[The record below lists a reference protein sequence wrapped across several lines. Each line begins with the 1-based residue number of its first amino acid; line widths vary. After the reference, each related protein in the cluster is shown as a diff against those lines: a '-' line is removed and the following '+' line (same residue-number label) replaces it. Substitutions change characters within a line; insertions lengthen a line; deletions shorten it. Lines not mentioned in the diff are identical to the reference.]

1 MASPSDSPRRK
12 PCPQGSQTPLLSVPV
27 ATAAAMEASADAAK
41 SVVAAAEADATEPST
56 VPGGV
61 VAPNV
66 QREKRRSL
74 YTESR
79 RQGAGWAEGGDLGKA
94 SVNSFLPPQGAW
106 AGKRPARRDLRSE
119 RLFGC
124 SGILPTLPAEGD
136 GSSTPGTA
144 AQPLEQIG
152 LRDEEGEAGE
162 SGDDRSD
169 DDGGLICDDWSAGP
183 AISGRERACFE
194 CSEAAA
200 CTCQESRKNRNMGCD
215 LCSERSKL
223 VKCADCRR
231 HHCFRCGAKWRSD
244 VDSYRCCKC
253 MGTGEFIAK
262 RRDEAYQFNEQVA
275 LKINGWQTYPNFNK
289 RDANQ
294 VLIQY
299 VDMLVV
305 INEVDNEMLREFGP
319 TILQMLDFQRKHRLG
334 STLTGSLTM
343 RFQLPEEI
351 FNEVVRAASILEEV
365 TRKRSLEP
373 KTKPRRPLLLQVA
386 LPVLVY
392 YLYDISN
399 HPIGYLIFEHLQRM
413 LRNGRVIVYILV
425 MRKAR
430 QSEYADFMLELK
442 DEFEKKER
450 WKEFKRDNLKGAME
464 FLCRIKP
471 TIFVDLV
478 GNMHGQLENFPEAWN
493 AQLVCHF
500 LNVGSKTF
508 STRHH
513 VGIFDRGM
521 VDEKQE
527 GGEGSEEGAKV
538 VSSWQPALPR
548 FLLDKVDRSKKHG
561 WGQFN
566 LFVHVNLDRRSESFG
581 IGFVIL
587 QVIAT
592 AYLHYQANPLFLVP
606 VVQEEARQFEIDNG
620 LTAGTIQGRL
630 VPWKLQ
636 PMDEF
641 IKKLRAEDIHVAI
654 SGGPYPAHTGQQ
666 VAMAAGIFGVIVPFE
681 SMMNRVPRYMN
692 EFVGTGALNPI
703 SRQDAID
710 IILYLHSNRHI
721 VDEIQ
726 LIYDYFAVNGRFIF
740 DPDRSVDI
748 YSDSAMIMRAT
759 GS

>member
-1 MASPSDSPRRK
+1 
-12 PCPQGSQTPLLSVPV
+12 
-27 ATAAAMEASADAAK
+27 
-41 SVVAAAEADATEPST
+41 
-56 VPGGV
+56 
-61 VAPNV
+61 
-66 QREKRRSL
+66 
-74 YTESR
+74 
-79 RQGAGWAEGGDLGKA
+79 
-94 SVNSFLPPQGAW
+94 
-106 AGKRPARRDLRSE
+106 
-119 RLFGC
+119 
-124 SGILPTLPAEGD
+124 
-136 GSSTPGTA
+136 
-144 AQPLEQIG
+144 
-152 LRDEEGEAGE
+152 
-162 SGDDRSD
+162 
-169 DDGGLICDDWSAGP
+169 
-183 AISGRERACFE
+183 
-194 CSEAAA
+194 
-200 CTCQESRKNRNMGCD
+200 
-215 LCSERSKL
+215 
-223 VKCADCRR
+223 
-231 HHCFRCGAKWRSD
+231 
-244 VDSYRCCKC
+244 
-253 MGTGEFIAK
+253 
-262 RRDEAYQFNEQVA
+262 
-275 LKINGWQTYPNFNK
+275 
-289 RDANQ
+289 
-294 VLIQY
+294 
-299 VDMLVV
+299 MLVV
-305 INEVDNEMLREFGP
+305 INEVDNELLRKFGP

-373 KTKPRRPLLLQVA
+373 KTKPRRPLILEVA

-442 DEFEKKER
+442 DEFEKKES

-464 FLCRIKP
+464 FLRRIKP

-620 LTAGTIQGRL
+620 LTAGTIQSRL

-726 LIYDYFAVNGRFIF
+726 LVYDYFAVNGRFIF

>member
-1 MASPSDSPRRK
+1 
-12 PCPQGSQTPLLSVPV
+12 
-27 ATAAAMEASADAAK
+27 MEASADAAN

-61 VAPNV
+61 VATNG
-66 QREKRRSL
+66 QRKERRSWN
-74 YTESR
+74 TKSR
-79 RQGAGWAEGGDLGKA
+79 QQGAGWAEGGDLGGASVKA
-94 SVNSFLPPQGAW
+94 SLKPTGAW
-106 AGKRPARRDLRSE
+106 AENGKRPARRALRSE
-119 RLFGC
+119 MLFGC
-124 SGILPTLPAEGD
+124 SGIPPTLPAEGD

-152 LRDEEGEAGE
+152 SRYEEDEAGE
-162 SGDDRSD
+162 SGEARSD
-169 DDGGLICDDWSAGP
+169 DDGGQIRVDWNAK
-183 AISGRERACFE
+183 
-194 CSEAAA
+194 
-200 CTCQESRKNRNMGCD
+200 KNMTCD
-215 LCSERSKL
+215 LCSDNLKSNKL
-223 VKCADCRR
+223 VECKECRS
-231 HHCFRCGAKWRSD
+231 HHCFRCGARWCSD
-244 VDSYRCCKC
+244 VDLYQCCKC
-253 MGTGEFIAK
+253 MGTGLFIAK
-262 RRDEAYQFNEQVA
+262 RRDEARLFNQQVA
-275 LKINGWQTYPNFNK
+275 RNIKVWQTGQKLNK
-289 RDANQ
+289 RDVNQ

-305 INEVDNEMLREFGP
+305 INEVDNEVPREFCR
-319 TILQMLDFQRKHRLG
+319 TILQVLDFQRKYGLG

-343 RFQLPEEI
+343 RFQLPEET
-351 FNEVVRAASILEEV
+351 FNKVVRAASILEEA
-365 TRKRSLEP
+365 TRKRSQEP
-373 KTKPRRPLLLQVA
+373 KAKPCRPQIIEVT

-413 LRNGRVIVYILV
+413 LRNGRVTVYILF

-430 QSEYADFMLELK
+430 RREYADFMLELK
-442 DEFEKKER
+442 DEFEEKGR
-450 WKEFKRDNLKGAME
+450 WKEFKREYLKGAME
-464 FLCRIKP
+464 FLRRIKP

-606 VVQEEARQFEIDNG
+606 VVEEEARQFEIDNG

-726 LIYDYFAVNGRFIF
+726 SVYDYFAVNGRFIF